1 MSSNLKEKY
10 FFLKLR
16 VSKDPDAFGELYNIY
31 VDQIFRFVYF
41 KVSRKE
47 EAEDLTAE
55 VFLKTW
61 QYINEEKEAKEI
73 NNLKAFLYQTARNSV
88 IDFYRKKKSTES
100 LLVEQ
105 KNESDEIEENWSR
118 NEIVDSKK
126 NPLEEM
132 QLNSDVEGVKKALQK
147 LKEEYREA
155 ILLKF
160 VEEMS
165 ISEIANI
172 LGKKKGAVRVLL
184 HRAIQS
190 LRTVLEVNKGK
201 DCP

>member
-1 MSSNLKEKY
+1 LKEKY

-132 QLNSDVEGVKKALQK
+132 QLNSDIEEVKKALRN

-165 ISEIANI
+165 IGEIANI
-172 LGKKKGAVRVLL
+172 LGKKRGAVRVLL
-184 HRAIQS
+184 HRAVQA
-190 LRTVLEVNKGK
+190 LKEAVRE
-201 DCP
+201 

>member
-1 MSSNLKEKY
+1 MKEKY

-132 QLNSDVEGVKKALQK
+132 QLNSDIEEVKKALRN

-165 ISEIANI
+165 IGEIANI
-172 LGKKKGAVRVLL
+172 LGKKRGAVRVLL
-184 HRAIQS
+184 HRAVQA
-190 LRTVLEVNKGK
+190 LKEAVRE
-201 DCP
+201 

>member
-132 QLNSDVEGVKKALQK
+132 QLNSDIEEVKKALRN

-165 ISEIANI
+165 IGEIANI
-172 LGKKKGAVRVLL
+172 LGKKRGAVRVLL
-184 HRAIQS
+184 HRAVQA
-190 LRTVLEVNKGK
+190 LKEAVRE
-201 DCP
+201 

>member
-1 MSSNLKEKY
+1 MKEKY

-16 VSKDPDAFGELYNIY
+16 VAKDPDAFGELYNIY
-31 VDQIFRFVYF
+31 VDQIFRFIYF

-61 QYINEEKEAKEI
+61 QYINEEKAKKI
-73 NNLKAFLYQTARNSV
+73 DNLKAFLYQTARNSV
-88 IDFYRKKKSTES
+88 IDFYRKKNPTEN
-100 LLVEQ
+100 LFIEQ
-105 KNESDEIEENWSR
+105 KNENDEMEENWSR

-132 QLNSDVEGVKKALQK
+132 QLNSDVEEVKKAIQK
-147 LKEEYREA
+147 LKEEYCEA

-184 HRAIQS
+184 HRAVQA
-190 LRTVLEVNKGK
+190 LREAVKK
-201 DCP
+201 

>member
-1 MSSNLKEKY
+1 MKEKY

-16 VSKDPDAFGELYNIY
+16 VAKDPDAFGELYNIY
-31 VDQIFRFVYF
+31 VDQIFRFIYF

-61 QYINEEKEAKEI
+61 QYINEEKAKKI
-73 NNLKAFLYQTARNSV
+73 DNLKAFLYQTARNSV
-88 IDFYRKKKSTES
+88 IDFYRKKNPTEN
-100 LLVEQ
+100 LFIEQ
-105 KNESDEIEENWSR
+105 KNENDEMEENWSR